1 MTSLVVT
8 DLVKGFGAKPVLTGV
23 SFAVETGALTAI
35 LGPSG
40 SGKTTLLRVICG
52 FERAQSGRVELDDE
66 TVDDATHFVAPE
78 RRRIGYVPQ
87 EGNLFPHLTVA
98 GNIRFG
104 LPRGAQSRRR
114 VGELLDMIGLA
125 DRARSYPHQL
135 SGGQQQRVALARAL
149 AVQPRLVLL
158 DEPFAS
164 LDASLRASVRA
175 DVLHILRDA
184 GATALLVTH
193 DQDEALSMSDSVAV
207 IRDGVIAQLDSPREI
222 YSRPL
227 DADLAHFVGDVN
239 LLTGTLDGDAVVTPL
254 GRLRLRD
261 GAGGA
266 DGSGGTT
273 VAGAGATP
281 ATVLVRP
288 EQLLL
293 TAGQPADAGACE
305 VVDHEFYGH
314 DAIVRLKPLH
324 AEGPEV
330 LVVRIRGGVDWPR
343 GSVAT
348 VTVDGP
354 VVAWR
359 AARTS

>member
-1 MTSLVVT
+1 MTSLVVS

-23 SFAVETGALTAI
+23 SFRVETGMLTAI

-40 SGKTTLLRVICG
+40 SGKTTLLRLICG
-52 FERAQSGRVELDDE
+52 FERAEAGRIELDDE
-66 TVDDATHFVAPE
+66 VVDDASHFVAPE
-78 RRRIGYVPQ
+78 HRRIGYVPQ

-104 LPRGAQSRRR
+104 LRRGAESRRR
-114 VGELLDMIGLA
+114 VSDLLDMIGLA

-175 DVLHILRDA
+175 DVMHILRDA
-184 GATALLVTH
+184 RATALLVTH
-193 DQDEALSMSDSVAV
+193 DQDEALSMSDNVAV
-207 IRDGVIAQLDSPREI
+207 IRDGVIAQFDSPREI
-222 YSRPL
+222 YARPI

-239 LLTGTLDGDAVVTPL
+239 LLTGEFDGDAVTTAL
-254 GRLRLRD
+254 GRLTLRD
-261 GAGGA
+261 SPSAPAG
-266 DGSGGTT
+266 
-273 VAGAGATP
+273 TP
-281 ATVLVRP
+281 ATVMVRP

-293 TAGQPADAGACE
+293 SPADKRGTPACE

-314 DAIVRLKPLH
+314 DAIVRLKPLQGDT
-324 AEGPEV
+324 APT

-343 GSVAT
+343 GAVTT

-354 VVAWR
+354 VVAWL
-359 AARTS
+359 ATT

>member
-1 MTSLVVT
+1 MTSLVVSG
-8 DLVKGFGAKPVLTGV
+8 LVKGFGPKPVLTGV
-23 SFAVETGALTAI
+23 DLRVETATITAI

-40 SGKTTLLRVICG
+40 SGKTTLLRLICG
-52 FERAQSGRVELDDE
+52 FERAQAGSIELDGE
-66 TVDDATHFVAPE
+66 IVDDTSHFVAPE
-78 RRRIGYVPQ
+78 RRQIGYVPQ

-104 LPRGAQSRRR
+104 LSRSAASRQR
-114 VGELLDMIGLA
+114 VDELLEMIGLS

-149 AVQPRLVLL
+149 AVRPRLVLL

-164 LDASLRASVRA
+164 LDASLRASVRG
-175 DVLHILRDA
+175 DVLAILREA

-193 DQDEALSMSDSVAV
+193 DQDEALSMSDTVAV
-207 IRDGVIAQLDSPREI
+207 IRDGVIAQFDSPQEL
-222 YSRPL
+222 YARPV

-239 LLTGTLDGDAVVTPL
+239 LLTGSFDGDTVTTAL
-254 GRLRLRD
+254 GALALHESAAASTR
-261 GAGGA
+261 GAA
-266 DGSGGTT
+266 
-273 VAGAGATP
+273 
-281 ATVLVRP
+281 ATVMVRP

-293 TAGQPADAGACE
+293 SAGDREGAGACE
-305 VVDHEFYGH
+305 VIDHEFYGH

-324 AEGPEV
+324 GDAPV
-330 LVVRIRGGVDWPR
+330 LLVRIRGGVDWPR

-354 VVAWR
+354 VVAW
-359 AARTS
+359 AR

>member
-1 MTSLVVT
+1 VTSLEVSG
-8 DLVKGFGAKPVLTGV
+8 LVKGFGSKPVLTGV
-23 SFAVETGALTAI
+23 DLRVETGTLTAI

-52 FERAQSGRVELDDE
+52 FERAQAGSVALDGE
-66 TVDDATHFVAPE
+66 IVDDATHFVAPE

-104 LPRGAQSRRR
+104 LSRNAESKQR
-114 VGELLDMIGLA
+114 VMELLEMIGLA

-149 AVQPRLVLL
+149 AVRPRLVLL

-164 LDASLRASVRA
+164 LDASLRASVRGE
-175 DVLHILRDA
+175 VLHLLREA

-207 IRDGVIAQLDSPREI
+207 IRDGVIAQFDSPQQI

-239 LLTGTLDGDAVVTPL
+239 LIAGSFDGHTVTTRLGQLTLHDSIVASATGTA
-254 GRLRLRD
+254 
-261 GAGGA
+261 
-266 DGSGGTT
+266 
-273 VAGAGATP
+273 
-281 ATVLVRP
+281 ATVMVRP
-288 EQLLL
+288 EQL
-293 TAGQPADAGACE
+293 TISPGQPGQPGSCE
-305 VVDHEFYGH
+305 IVDHEFYGH
-314 DAIVRLKPLH
+314 DAIVRVKPLQGD
-324 AEGPEV
+324 APV
-330 LVVRIRGGVDWPR
+330 LVVRVRGGIEWVR
-343 GSVAT
+343 GSV
-348 VTVDGP
+348 VTLSVDGP
-354 VVAWR
+354 VVAW
-359 AARTS
+359 AGLGA

>member
-1 MTSLVVT
+1 VTSLVVS
-8 DLVKGFGAKPVLTGV
+8 DLVKGFGPKRVLTGV
-23 SFAVETGALTAI
+23 NLQVEAATLTAI

-52 FERAQSGRVELDDE
+52 FERAESGSVTLDGE
-66 TVDDATHFVAPE
+66 VVDDATSFVPPE

-104 LPRGAQSRRR
+104 LRRGGDTRRR

-164 LDASLRASVRA
+164 LDASLRASVRT

-207 IRDGVIAQLDSPREI
+207 IRNGVIAQFDTPRAV
-222 YSRPL
+222 YARPL
-227 DADLAHFVGDVN
+227 DPDLARFVGDVN
-239 LLTGTLDGDAVVTPL
+239 LLAGEFDGDAVRTPL
-254 GRLRLRD
+254 GRLPLRD
-261 GAGGA
+261 SPTAQR
-266 DGSGGTT
+266 GSR
-273 VAGAGATP
+273 
-281 ATVLVRP
+281 ATVMVRP

-293 TAGQPADAGACE
+293 AAGDADASGACE
-305 VVDHEFYGH
+305 VVDQEFYGH
-314 DAIVRLKPLH
+314 DAIVRLRPLRDDRQSTF
-324 AEGPEV
+324 
-330 LVVRIRGGVDWPR
+330 VVRIRGGMEWPR
-343 GSVAT
+343 GTVASVS
-348 VTVDGP
+348 VDGA
-354 VVAWR
+354 VVAW
-359 AARTS
+359 ADTAV

>member
-1 MTSLVVT
+1 VTSLVVT

-23 SFAVETGALTAI
+23 NLRVEAGTTTAI

-52 FERAQSGRVELDDE
+52 FERAQAGSVGLDDE
-66 TVDDATHFVAPE
+66 VVDDSTHFVAPE

-87 EGNLFPHLTVA
+87 EGNLFPHLSVA

-104 LPRGAQSRRR
+104 LARGAESRRR
-114 VGELLDMIGLA
+114 VGELLEMIGLA

-175 DVLHILRDA
+175 DVAHILRDA

-193 DQDEALSMSDSVAV
+193 DQDEALSMSDSIAV
-207 IRDGVIAQLDSPREI
+207 IRDGVIAQFDSPHAL
-222 YSRPL
+222 YSRPV
-227 DADLAHFVGDVN
+227 DADLAQFVGDVN
-239 LLTGTLDGDAVVTPL
+239 LLTGRFEGHSVTTAL
-254 GRLRLRD
+254 GRLAVHD
-261 GAGGA
+261 PPASST
-266 DGSGGTT
+266 GSL
-273 VAGAGATP
+273 
-281 ATVLVRP
+281 ATVMVRP

-293 TAGQPADAGACE
+293 SPSNANDPGACE

-314 DAIVRLKPLH
+314 DAIVLLRPLH
-324 AEGPEV
+324 AMAPAI
-330 LVVRIRGGVDWPR
+330 LVVRVRGGVDWPR
-343 GSVAT
+343 GSVAS
-348 VTVDGP
+348 VAVDGP
-354 VVAWR
+354 VVAWEGDYLPS
-359 AARTS
+359 ASSVQP